1 MYLGRFFKAEE
12 NVLMFKMHLATQRCE
27 LTIVGIGFWTPVL
40 AWSSGIVST
49 WDPMGREFKPGQGIE
64 WLYVF
69 QVEKSGANFI
79 ELFFILALKSI
90 TLTMQIKLKINRIEM
105 IEVLRKLPLA

>member
-1 MYLGRFFKAEE
+1 
-12 NVLMFKMHLATQRCE
+12 
-27 LTIVGIGFWTPVL
+27 
-40 AWSSGIVST
+40 
-49 WDPMGREFKPGQGIE
+49 
-64 WLYVF
+64 LYVF